1 MAAAIL
7 VVDDDECTRELT
19 YIHLSNAGYEVLL
32 AEDAIVGGHFL
43 LDRRVDLLITD
54 IAMPYLD
61 GLDLV
66 RALRSDPVMSSLP
79 VVFLAAEGG
88 HEETATRLQAT
99 ACLRKPVRRDELLAA
114 VRKHV

>member
-1 MAAAIL
+1 MAGAIL
-7 VVDDDECTRELT
+7 VVDDDECTRELM

-54 IAMPYLD
+54 IAMPYL
-61 GLDLV
+61 
-66 RALRSDPVMSSLP
+66 
-79 VVFLAAEGG
+79 
-88 HEETATRLQAT
+88 
-99 ACLRKPVRRDELLAA
+99 RKPVRSGELLAA